1 MLVETRER
9 LESLLQWHKYN
20 KIHRYFPDEG
30 PLRRELYTKHMEFFA
45 AGATHYLRLFL
56 AANRVGKT
64 EGIGCELTYHLTG
77 LYPHWWQGRRFN
89 TPITAWVAGDTNPKT
104 QEIIQAKL
112 FGTED
117 ARQTERLGTGII
129 PRDAIEGL
137 VMRAGVPGAIQ
148 SARITSAHGGSSTL
162 TLKSFEQGVESFQ
175 GNEVHFIWA
184 DELMPAAILSECVIR
199 TAPTPWFEG
208 GMVAW
213 TVTPIEGL
221 TDGIMEFLPDGRI
234 STEEQ
239 IPPKYV
245 VNATWDDVPH
255 LSDEVKD
262 ALKAGIP
269 PYQLDARARGIPALG
284 AGVIYPVP
292 EEDYV
297 VEPFEIPPHWRRAY
311 GMDVGW
317 NRTAAVWGAYDP
329 DADIWHLY
337 NEHYRGQA
345 EASVH
350 AAAIRG
356 RGDWIPGVIDPASRG
371 RAQADGRR
379 LFVDYRDLGLSLT
392 IAQNAVEAGIYQVW
406 ERLSTGRLKV
416 FSTLQN
422 WLKEA
427 RLYRRDEKGRVVKV
441 DDHLMDGTRYLILSG
456 AEVAI
461 PVPVKKDERLEP
473 MPTRALGR
481 HASLGW
487 MG

>member
-1 MLVETRER
+1 MSTQTAPLEMLVETRER

-20 KIHRYFPDEG
+20 KIYRYFPDEG
-30 PLRRELYTKHMEFFA
+30 QLRRELYAKHMEFFA

-77 LYPHWWQGRRFN
+77 LYPHWWQGRRFD

-112 FGTED
+112 FGAED
-117 ARQTERLGTGII
+117 ARQTEKLGTGII

-148 SARITSAHGGSSTL
+148 SARITSVHGGSSTL

-175 GNEVHFIWA
+175 GNEVHFIWP

-234 STEEQ
+234 PTEKQ
-239 IPPKYV
+239 LPPKYV

-255 LSDEVKD
+255 LSDEAKG

-292 EEDYV
+292 EEDYL
-297 VEPFEIPPHWRRAY
+297 E
-311 GMDVGW
+311 
-317 NRTAAVWGAYDP
+317 
-329 DADIWHLY
+329 
-337 NEHYRGQA
+337 
-345 EASVH
+345 
-350 AAAIRG
+350 
-356 RGDWIPGVIDPASRG
+356 
-371 RAQADGRR
+371 
-379 LFVDYRDLGLSLT
+379 T
-392 IAQNAVEAGIYQVW
+392 I
-406 ERLSTGRLKV
+406 
-416 FSTLQN
+416 
-422 WLKEA
+422 
-427 RLYRRDEKGRVVKV
+427 
-441 DDHLMDGTRYLILSG
+441 
-456 AEVAI
+456 
-461 PVPVKKDERLEP
+461 
-473 MPTRALGR
+473 
-481 HASLGW
+481 
-487 MG
+487 